1 MADQYGRPVADPA
14 FGLRHDRVELGEH
27 VGAVSRA
34 PGHLHG
40 FGSNS
45 PGEHRVAVDIYRR
58 VGSGAFQ
65 RAGRDLAYAG
75 PYEHLNPVVG
85 RYRRGCLLGAD
96 EGRSHDRFNLL
107 AGQRVNQS
115 ERLLLTDLAEP
126 RTRNIGIEQVEHVRR
141 CLSVTDEEQSH
152 ACEYGRPA
160 TILQPAAGGRSR
172 IIWLES
178 QLDPPKRRERLTD
191 RRIGER
197 IVVPVG
203 QRVEP
208 RPLSSS

>member
-1 MADQYGRPVADPA
+1 M
-14 FGLRHDRVELGEH
+14 
-27 VGAVSRA
+27 
-34 PGHLHG
+34 
-40 FGSNS
+40 
-45 PGEHRVAVDIYRR
+45 
-58 VGSGAFQ
+58 
-65 RAGRDLAYAG
+65 
-75 PYEHLNPVVG
+75 VG

-178 QLDPPKRRERLTD
+178 QLDPLREGNASQIAESVRGSWSRLGKGWSPGLYRRRELGRGCIED
-191 RRIGER
+191 EEGE
-197 IVVPVG
+197 
-203 QRVEP
+203 
-208 RPLSSS
+208 